1 MVSELLLV
9 DAVLVL
15 DLYYNVTR
23 HVTMFLNSNY
33 SMVPFDIPLGRCCQF
48 YMHNFALSFAGDLP
62 SQKASNS
69 IVVARRGDFQKSTKA
84 TLDSLEFVGL
94 L

>member
-48 YMHNFALSFAGDLP
+48 YMHMTLRYLLLEICHL
-62 SQKASNS
+62 KK
-69 IVVARRGDFQKSTKA
+69 RA
-84 TLDSLEFVGL
+84 TLSWWLGAVISRRVQKQRSTASSS
-94 L
+94 